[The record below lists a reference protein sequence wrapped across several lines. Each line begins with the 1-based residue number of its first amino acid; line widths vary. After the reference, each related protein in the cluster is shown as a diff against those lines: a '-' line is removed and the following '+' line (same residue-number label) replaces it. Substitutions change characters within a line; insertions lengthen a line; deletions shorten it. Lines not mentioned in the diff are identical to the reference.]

1 MNTRIFKT
9 VVFLL
14 LSFLTHAQ
22 STGSIAGVLTDK
34 DYNNEPLPFA
44 NIIIKGTSKGTT
56 SDIDGLYEI
65 SNLEA
70 GSYTVVFSFVGY
82 ETQEINVTVVSNK
95 VTTINV
101 PMGASAASLDEVV
114 ITTTTRKESEVALLL
129 DQKKAVEIKESI
141 GAEQLTRL
149 GVSNAS
155 AATAKISGVSKS
167 DGSSQVYVRGLG
179 DRYLT
184 TTLNGLSI
192 PSDNIDKK
200 NIDLEL
206 FPTRFV
212 QNVSISK
219 TFSPNNSSDQASGN
233 INIESKIITSNKEIG
248 ASASAGVNSNVASSS
263 VFDNF
268 KVTANNE
275 DINFG
280 VYTRA
285 YSEDNL
291 SNALIEQSWDTQTN
305 SLPLNYSYGFNI
317 GGKVG
322 ESKKLSLFFSG
333 GQSAD
338 HEYREGL
345 FNEFDQGNIRDSIPA
360 NDNIRWLR
368 TINTTAMIHSQYK
381 FNSKNNLKFN
391 SFLVNKVFEETYEA
405 GRSRGAIIFEELDPP
420 SRGNQFVRDQNIKNT
435 LLSITQ
441 LIGEHEFSEK
451 NKLEWA
457 AGYNYVVANEPNRIR
472 NEFNILNDDS
482 STAVNEDGTIQFGF
496 TGGFQQ
502 RKSSQNIT
510 DQEISS
516 RIKDELILKENE
528 DGDAIYK
535 LTIGGDFRNKQRDFS
550 SQFLGV
556 QEEFRGAVTIASLE
570 DVSSVFTP
578 QNFENGTLRITTLP
592 LDTYEGELISFAGF
606 ADFIGVF
613 GKLTAEVGLRFQSD
627 EIDVSFDVGNYVD
640 QETGLA
646 RVGNSLQ
653 NYERVYP
660 SFNLKYDLNDRMAV
674 RLAGSYSQTLPEFKE
689 IAPFQYVSP
698 ENQVTQGNPDIE
710 ASRNLNIDLK
720 FEFFPSNDQILSL
733 TTFYKNIKDPI
744 NRGLQRGG
752 EDIFSYFNT
761 GDEAR
766 VLGAEIEGRVYLL
779 KKRDSMPNLKLAG
792 NLAYLNHEQ
801 DLREIRD
808 GDGNLIQTFRYGGN
822 SKLGLEGASDWITNL
837 ALTLDTGTKYPY
849 EITLAGNYASDRIFS
864 LGAPRNQ
871 NQPDVFFNGEI
882 IEQGYV
888 TLDFIFNK
896 QINDHLSLSLVGRNL
911 LNPSI
916 ERTQVL
922 ESPVDGIRSERTVL
936 SYTRGINSSLSI
948 NYKF

>member
-1 MNTRIFKT
+1 MKLRLITT
-9 VVFLL
+9 ALL
-14 LSFLTHAQ
+14 LLIAGTLWSQ
-22 STGSIAGVLTDK
+22 DTGSVAGKLIDK

-44 NIIIKGTSKGTT
+44 NIFIKGTTKGTT

-65 SNLEA
+65 PDLEP
-70 GSYTVVFSFVGY
+70 GSYTIVFSFVGY
-82 ETQEINVTVVSNK
+82 ETQEIIINVESGK
-95 VTTINV
+95 VTTVNV
-101 PMGASAASLDEVV
+101 PMGASSASLDEVV

-141 GAEQLTRL
+141 GFEQLARL
-149 GVSNAS
+149 GVSDAS

-167 DGSSQVYVRGLG
+167 EGSGQVYVRGLG

-200 NIDLEL
+200 NIDLAL

-219 TFSPNNSSDQASGN
+219 TFSPNNSSDQSSGN
-233 INIESKIITSNKEIG
+233 INIESKIITRNKVLSV
-248 ASASAGVNSNVASSS
+248 SASAGVNSNVANSR
-263 VFDNF
+263 VFDDF
-268 KVTANNE
+268 KVTANND

-280 VYTRA
+280 IYTRA
-285 YSEDNL
+285 YDNDNL
-291 SNALIEQSWDTQTN
+291 SNALTEQSWDTKTS

-322 ESKKLSLFFSG
+322 ENKKLSLFFSG

-338 HEYREGL
+338 HEYREGV

-368 TINTTAMIHSQYK
+368 TINTTAMFHSQYK
-381 FNSKNNLKFN
+381 FNSKNNLKIN

-435 LLSITQ
+435 MLSITQ

-482 STAVNEDGTIQFGF
+482 NTEINEDGIIQFGF

-510 DQEISS
+510 DQEITS
-516 RIKDELILKENE
+516 RIQDELILKENE

-550 SQFLGV
+550 SLFIGV
-556 QEEFRGAVTIASLE
+556 QEDFRGAVTIPSLE
-570 DVSSVFTP
+570 NVSSVFNI
-578 QNFENGTLRITTLP
+578 QNFESGILTTNTLP
-592 LDTYEGELISFAGF
+592 LDTYEGELTSFAGF

-613 GKLTAEVGLRFQSD
+613 GNLTAEIGLRFQSD
-627 EIDVSFDVGNYVD
+627 EIDVNFDVGNYVD

-646 RVGNSLQ
+646 RIGNSLQ

-660 SFNLKYDLNDRMAV
+660 SFNLKYSLNEKMAV

-698 ENQVTQGNPDIE
+698 ENQITQGNPDVE
-710 ASRNLNIDLK
+710 ASRNLNVDLK
-720 FEFFPSNDQILSL
+720 FEFFPSNDQLLSL

-766 VLGAEIEGRVYLL
+766 VFGAEIEGRVYLL
-779 KKRDSMPNLKLAG
+779 KKRDSLPNLKLSG
-792 NLAYLNHEQ
+792 NVAYLNHEQ
-801 DLREIRD
+801 DLKEVRD
-808 GDGNLIQTFRYGGN
+808 IDGNLIQTFRYGGN

-882 IEQGYV
+882 VEQGYV

-896 QINDHLSLSLVGRNL
+896 EINDHLSLSLVARNI
-911 LNPSI
+911 LNPTVK
-916 ERTQVL
+916 RTQVL
-922 ESPVDGIRSERTVL
+922 QSPVDGIRFERTVL